1 MSVAGASEPSA
12 SAAQPSAAPFSFT
25 ADTVHSFPPAFLA
38 FLRDNDIHVDNYRIT
53 DVPRY
58 LRVSPR
64 ASLTQAELERQLGT
78 SCEPVAWLPGYFR
91 LRGDV
96 KIATSDAYRAGHIY
110 GIDVSSGAAV
120 AALDPQPGEH
130 VLDLCCA
137 PGAKLCAIADAMGL
151 RGSVTGVDVSAERLA
166 ACRTLC
172 QKCGAPPPRPPPPPP
187 LAPPPPAPPSAQPR
201 PPPPGTAS
209 PTLGS
214 SWATGEASASRRRAA
229 HPRVSTAD
237 LRLLAKCQVS
247 HAPTGRCLG
256 FWFLSFLF
264 AVPGTRT
271 PLHGGGALHASAA

>member
-1 MSVAGASEPSA
+1 MSSVAGASQPSA

-166 ACRTLC
+166 RL
-172 QKCGAPPPRPPPPPP
+172 
-187 LAPPPPAPPSAQPR
+187 LPAARSAKSAALLLLVHLLHHLLHHLHRHRHPH
-201 PPPPGTAS
+201 S
-209 PTLGS
+209 PVLLRQV
-214 SWATGEASASRRRAA
+214 RRRQRSALRGRREKLLRAA
-229 HPRVSTAD
+229 AAPRI
-237 LRLLAKCQVS
+237 RE
-247 HAPTGRCLG
+247 
-256 FWFLSFLF
+256 
-264 AVPGTRT
+264 
-271 PLHGGGALHASAA
+271 

>member
-1 MSVAGASEPSA
+1 MSSLAGASEPSA
-12 SAAQPSAAPFSFT
+12 SAAQPSAAPFSFI

-78 SCEPVAWLPGYFR
+78 SCEPVAWLSGYFR

-151 RGSVTGVDVSAERLA
+151 RGSVTGVDVSAGAPCSLPHALPKVRRSSSSSTSSTTSCTTSTGTAIRTAPSSSARYGVANARLFVGDGRSF
-166 ACRTLC
+166 CE
-172 QKCGAPPPRPPPPPP
+172 PPPR
-187 LAPPPPAPPSAQPR
+187 R
-201 PPPPGTAS
+201 
-209 PTLGS
+209 
-214 SWATGEASASRRRAA
+214 ASASE
-229 HPRVSTAD
+229 
-237 LRLLAKCQVS
+237 
-247 HAPTGRCLG
+247 
-256 FWFLSFLF
+256 
-264 AVPGTRT
+264 
-271 PLHGGGALHASAA
+271 HG